1 MKTTLLSLGA
11 LALLLA
17 SCDTS
22 TKDSYRI
29 IPYAEYN
36 LIVNNSDQAQAAQAT
51 EGRYEVK
58 FNITSNCVDI
68 KASDLILNNQKFS
81 FETDTMGVRQ
91 KFFSIDGTSTY
102 YLTFSKRG
110 STGMGSSASDLT
122 GSFVYCYLPQT
133 SDILN
138 PSFNVG
144 VTERLDLSYTLSDRY
159 KVQTFWPSAY
169 YQGQS
174 VASSQ
179 GNSYSTK
186 ASGYLTQIN
195 FEKKTASVYVYNAD
209 FTGEKENALPKVMR
223 FEDIPVVFTHEGFSL
238 ESSAPKTMVL
248 GVKDGRTALVDS
260 VGFAATDF
268 RLDLT
273 SADMTDVM
281 ISYKLRD
288 HQVNFRGCSI
298 LK

>member
-22 TKDSYRI
+22 TKDSYQI
-29 IPYAEYN
+29 IPYTEYN
-36 LIVNNSDQAQAAQAT
+36 LLVDNTDQTQAAQVS
-51 EGRYEVK
+51 EGKYEVK
-58 FNITSNCVDI
+58 FNISRNCVDI
-68 KASDLILNNQKFS
+68 KASDIILNNQKYS
-81 FETDTMGVRQ
+81 FETDTMGLRQ
-91 KFFSIDGTSTY
+91 KFFNIDGTSTY
-102 YLTFSKRG
+102 YLTFSKYG
-110 STGMGSSASDLT
+110 STGMSSSASDLT
-122 GSFVYCYLPQT
+122 GSFVYCYIPQT

-144 VTERLDLSYTLSDRY
+144 ATERLDLSYTLSDRY

-174 VASSQ
+174 VASSK

-186 ASGYLTQIN
+186 GSGYLTQIN
-195 FEKKTASVYVYNAD
+195 FEKKTAAVYVYNAD

-238 ESSAPKTMVL
+238 EASAPKTMVL
-248 GVKDGRTALVDS
+248 GVKDGRTALIDS

-268 RLDLT
+268 TMDLT
-273 SADMTDVM
+273 SADLTDVM

-298 LK
+298 VK